1 MQKHVEELSVGVNT
15 VESKTEFLA
24 ASRKL
29 DDLLLKQEIYWA
41 QRSQVNR
48 LKYGDQNT
56 KNFHFKASQRHWR
69 NFIKEVKHQQNNWAE
84 EIEDIAGV
92 VTNYFETIF
101 DAGDCSRMDERL
113 SEVQCPKR

>member
-1 MQKHVEELSVGVNT
+1 M
-15 VESKTEFLA
+15 
-24 ASRKL
+24 
-29 DDLLLKQEIYWA
+29 
-41 QRSQVNR
+41 
-48 LKYGDQNT
+48 
-56 KNFHFKASQRHWR
+56 
-69 NFIKEVKHQQNNWAE
+69 KHQQNNWAE